1 MFKDLLGKPLAEK
14 DFVVTNHNNRIV
26 VAQVIRFTD
35 LFVYVQPL
43 NSTAGKR
50 REVPPQKILR
60 KYEYNVA
67 LIPPP
72 DMTWAV
78 LTNAI

>member
-1 MFKDLLGKPLAEK
+1 VKDLLGKPLTKK
-14 DFVVTNHNNRIV
+14 DFVITNHNGRII
-26 VAQVIRFTD
+26 VAQIVRFSDTYV
-35 LFVYVQPL
+35 FVQPL

-50 REVPPQKILR
+50 RSVPPQKELR

-78 LTNAI
+78 LVNAV

>member
-1 MFKDLLGKPLAEK
+1 VKDLLGKPLTEK
-14 DFVVTNHNNRIV
+14 DFVITNHNGRII
-26 VAQVIRFTD
+26 VAQIVRFSDTYV
-35 LFVYVQPL
+35 FVQPL

-50 REVPPQKILR
+50 RSVPPQKELR

-72 DMTWAV
+72 DMTWTVLVNAV
-78 LTNAI
+78 

>member
-1 MFKDLLGKPLAEK
+1 VKDLLGKPLNEK
-14 DFVVTNHNNRIV
+14 DFVITNHNGRIV
-26 VAQVIRFTD
+26 VAQVVKFTD
-35 LFVYVQPL
+35 IYVFVQPL

-50 REVPPQKILR
+50 RCVPPQKVLR

-78 LTNAI
+78 LSNAV

>member
-1 MFKDLLGKPLAEK
+1 VKDLLGKPLTEK
-14 DFVVTNHNNRIV
+14 DIVITNHNGRII
-26 VAQVIRFTD
+26 VAQIVRFSDTYV
-35 LFVYVQPL
+35 FVQPL

-50 REVPPQKILR
+50 RNVPPQKELR

-78 LTNAI
+78 LVNAV